1 MRRTPFTKMTC
12 PVARSLERVGE
23 WWSILILRDVLGG
36 IRRFD
41 ALQENLGIAPGML
54 TRRLTALVKHGILAR
69 RRYQTRPPRYE
80 YVPTEKAEDFAEVL
94 MALTV
99 WGNRHFAPEGPSL
112 LIADRK
118 TGNIADP
125 VMVDGKTGRRLTR
138 GEYVYVSART
148 GKPLR
153 APSPRPR

>member
-1 MRRTPFTKMTC
+1 MTC
-12 PVARSLERVGE
+12 PIARGLERVGE

-54 TRRLTALVKHGILAR
+54 TRRLNALVKDGLLTR

-80 YVPTEKAEDFAEVL
+80 YAPTQKAEDFAEVL
-94 MALTV
+94 VALTV
-99 WGNRHFAPEGPSL
+99 WGSRHFAPEGPSV

-125 VMVDGKTGRRLTR
+125 VMVDRKTGRRLTR
-138 GEYVYVSART
+138 DDYIYVSART
-148 GKPLR
+148 RKPLR
-153 APSPRPR
+153 ASSPRPR